1 MSSVDPNRAG
11 YGADHDQGVTP
22 GPFSSTGEA
31 DLREDIEGRS
41 LGDLVG
47 RLSGDFTRLVR
58 LEIALAKSEAKE
70 EATRAGKGVGMLGGA
85 GLAGNLALVFVSLT
99 VMFALGN
106 VMDLEW
112 AALIVTAIWVLVA
125 GVLAALG
132 RTALKTVEPL
142 PETTQTLKED
152 AQWAKTRHG

>member
-1 MSSVDPNRAG
+1 MSTADPG
-11 YGADHDQGVTP
+11 YGQGYDADVSTSTHDD
-22 GPFSSTGEA
+22 A
-31 DLREDIEGRS
+31 LRSEIEGRS

-47 RLSGDFTRLVR
+47 RLSNDFTRLVR

-70 EATRAGKGVGMLGGA
+70 EATRAGKGVGTLGGA
-85 GLAGNLALVFVSLT
+85 GIAANLALVFVSLT

-112 AALIVTAIWVLVA
+112 AALIVTVVWAVVA
-125 GVLAALG
+125 AVLASTG
-132 RTALKTVEPL
+132 RKALKTVEPL